1 MREATIIRGS
11 ENIATNHAYTEIII
25 PVLVS
30 EIAKSAAMSVSRLTG
45 MNSEVL
51 NTNAENVRPS
61 RDIQPLAVI
70 LSLLSIIE
78 NPVRNL
84 PRIYKLGWKSGLRT
98 AVFLLAGELIV
109 NTNNGKVVVI
119 QS

>member
-25 PVLVS
+25 PVLAS

-78 NPVRNL
+78 NPVRN
-84 PRIYKLGWKSGLRT
+84 YKLGWKSGLRT